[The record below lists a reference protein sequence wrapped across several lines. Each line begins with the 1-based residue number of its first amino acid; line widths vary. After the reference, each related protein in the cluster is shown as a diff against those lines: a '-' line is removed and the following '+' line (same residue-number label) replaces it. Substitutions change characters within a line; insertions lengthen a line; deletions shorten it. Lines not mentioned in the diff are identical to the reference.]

1 MFNKNLEISKVDPF
15 LFENKS
21 PFLKHKVQQELGND
35 KPVFHVISV
44 PSLSRSAVQSF
55 MHQTSSQLRSI

>member
-1 MFNKNLEISKVDPF
+1 M
-15 LFENKS
+15 
-21 PFLKHKVQQELGND
+21 
-35 KPVFHVISV
+35 PVFHVISV